1 MGDFQG
7 PTVNFPGDKDLNPR
21 PPGLMARW
29 PGVRKDCE
37 RKSHDLYMNQL
48 QFSLVDDDQKR
59 YATVCKVFFSGMLV
73 ENCSRCVAGLC
84 GYSELLLLPL
94 GRAAASGP
102 EILYASTVYRCQEVF
117 VSFFGHHKNRQDTA
131 IIFGW
136 NLQTPGSW
144 SQIFNRTNCRIF
156 TLFYVPTV
164 QLLTTV
170 DDIIAFCLVGGD
182 QT

>member
-59 YATVCKVFFSGMLV
+59 YATVCRFFFL
-73 ENCSRCVAGLC
+73 EC
-84 GYSELLLLPL
+84 LLKIARGVLQVS
-94 GRAAASGP
+94 AD
-102 EILYASTVYRCQEVF
+102 IQ
-117 VSFFGHHKNRQDTA
+117 SFFFFLLEEQLRQ
-131 IIFGW
+131 G
-136 NLQTPGSW
+136 PRS
-144 SQIFNRTNCRIF
+144 
-156 TLFYVPTV
+156 YMH
-164 QLLTTV
+164 QLCIGVKRFL
-170 DDIIAFCLVGGD
+170 
-182 QT
+182 